1 MKEKTTDIEYTLV
14 RSGRKT
20 LGIEIAPDGRV
31 TVRAPYAAPQRQIEA
46 MLREKAAWIARAQAR
61 AAQRQQTAAL
71 APLTREELRALKRQA
86 AEYLPQRAAHYA
98 RLLGV
103 DYGRITVR
111 AQRTRWGS
119 CSAQGNLS
127 FNCLLM
133 LAPGEVIDSVVVHE
147 LCHRRHM
154 DHSPAFYAEVRRVFP
169 DYDRWHGWL
178 KEHGPVL
185 LARAAQGKEK

>member
-71 APLTREELRALKRQA
+71 APLTREELRALGRQA

-119 CSAQGNLS
+119 CSAQGHLS

-147 LCHRRHM
+147 LCHRKEM
-154 DHSPAFYAEVRRVFP
+154 NHSERFYAEVLRAFP
-169 DYDRWHGWL
+169 EYEKWNAWL
-178 KEHGPVL
+178 KKNGTAL
-185 LARAAQGKEK
+185 MRRMTDL